1 MSETRLIRLAEF
13 GRAQGLGGEVRLK
26 SYTADPLA
34 VARYGTLQ
42 AGDGRA
48 IVLTAARTAPG
59 GGADMLVVR
68 VEGVGTREAAE
79 RLNRVALF
87 VPRER
92 LAPPEEDE
100 FYLADLVGL
109 RAEGP
114 DGFAGQVVAVPD
126 YGGGELLEIAPE
138 GGRRTLLLPFTRA
151 YVPEID
157 IVGGRIAITP
167 PDGWLEDRPDASR

>member
-1 MSETRLIRLAEF
+1 MSESRLVRLAEF

-34 VARYGTLQ
+34 VARYGVLV
-42 AGDGRA
+42 ASDGRSV
-48 IVLTAARTAPG
+48 VLTAARQAPG
-59 GGADMLVVR
+59 GTPDILVVR
-68 VEGVGTREAAE
+68 VEGVATREAAE
-79 RLNRVALF
+79 RLNRLVLSI
-87 VPRER
+87 PRER
-92 LAPPEEDE
+92 LAPPDEDE

-114 DGFAGQVVAVPD
+114 DGFAGRVVGVPD

-157 IVGGRIAITP
+157 VAGGRIAIAP
-167 PDGWLEDRPDASR
+167 PDGWLEDAPDAAR